1 MPKVS
6 RKYQTYLRIL
16 QEELQSASGCTEPGA
31 LAFAAAKARSLLQA
45 IPDSIHLTVS
55 GNVMKNAKSVLVPNT
70 GGLKGMRAA
79 VAAGVLF
86 GNHEQELE
94 VIAQMPEDAKLAI
107 ETYLKNHRVTV
118 DVSPSPYVLDIDV
131 TLEKESRKARVR
143 IINHHTNIVFVS
155 VDDQILLAKDYV
167 ADQAVDDDLKQSLTV
182 EDIVDFADHVD
193 IATIQSLLDRQIT
206 NNMAIAEEGLA
217 KDYGANVGSVLLKTY
232 GSHVA
237 NRAKAYAA
245 AASDAR
251 MSGSKLPVTI
261 VAGSGNQGLTTS
273 IPIIIYA
280 RHHNVEQERLY
291 RALVVGNLVSIH
303 QKRDIGSLSAYCG
316 VVFAGAGAGAGITY
330 LLGGDYNAIAHTIVN
345 ALAILS
351 GMICDGAKPS
361 CAAKIAMAVEAGV
374 LGHHMYENGQ
384 EFLGGDGIIAKGIE
398 ATLAN
403 VTRLAREGMRI
414 TDEEIMRI
422 MHDTTLTQEDC

>member
-1 MPKVS
+1 MHKKDK
-6 RKYQTYLRIL
+6 KYETYLRIL
-16 QEELQSASGCTEPGA
+16 IEELQSASGCTEPGA
-31 LAFAAAKARSLLQA
+31 LAFAAAKARSLLNTV
-45 IPDSIHLTVS
+45 PDTIHIKVS
-55 GNVMKNAKSVLVPNT
+55 GNVMKNVKSVLVPNT
-70 GGLKGMRAA
+70 GGLKGIRAA
-79 VAAGVLF
+79 VVAGVLF
-86 GNHEQELE
+86 GKHELELE
-94 VIAQMPEDAKLAI
+94 VIANMPVNAKDLI
-107 ETYLKNHRVTV
+107 TSYLKDHIVSV
-118 DVSPSPYVLDIDV
+118 DVSPSPYVLDIDI
-131 TLEKESRKARVR
+131 TLKKGAHKAQIR
-143 IINHHTNIVFVS
+143 IINHHTNIVFMALDEQVF
-155 VDDQILLAKDYV
+155 LAKDYV
-167 ADQAVDDDLKQSLTV
+167 ADQAVEDDLKKTLTV
-182 EDIVDFADHVD
+182 EDIVDFADHVE
-193 IATIQSLLDRQIT
+193 ISAIQTCLDRQIK

-217 KDYGANVGSVLLKTY
+217 RDYGANVGSVLLKTY

-237 NRAKAYAA
+237 NQAKAYAA

-261 VAGSGNQGLTTS
+261 VAGSGNQGLTAS
-273 IPIIIYA
+273 IPIIVYA
-280 RHHNVEQERLY
+280 RHHGVDQERLY
-291 RALVVGNLVSIH
+291 RALVVSNLVSIH

-316 VVFAGAGAGAGITY
+316 VVFAGAGSGAGITY

-361 CAAKIAMAVEAGV
+361 CAAKIAMAVEAGI

-422 MHDTTLTQEDC
+422 MRETASSEET

>member
-1 MPKVS
+1 MQKTD
-6 RKYQTYLRIL
+6 RTYQIYLSIL
-16 QEELQSASGCTEPGA
+16 KEEMQSASGCTEPGA
-31 LAFAAAKARSLLQA
+31 LAFAAAKAQSLLPGVADA
-45 IPDSIHLTVS
+45 IAVRVS
-55 GNVMKNAKSVLVPNT
+55 GNVMKNAKSVHVPNA
-70 GGLKGMRAA
+70 GGLKGIRAA
-79 VAAGVLF
+79 LVAGVLF
-86 GNHEQELE
+86 GQYEKGLE
-94 VIAQMPEDAKLAI
+94 VILSMPDHAKKHI
-107 ETYLKNHRVTV
+107 EAYLKTHSVTV
-118 DVSPSPYVLDIDV
+118 SASPSPYVLDIDV
-131 TLEKESRKARVR
+131 TLTKGQHSARIR
-143 IINHHTNIVFVS
+143 IINHHTNIVLAEQDGQV
-155 VDDQILLAKDYV
+155 LLAKDYV
-167 ADQAVDDDLKQSLTV
+167 ADQAVDDHLKQDLTV
-182 EDIVDFADHVD
+182 EDIVAFADHVD
-193 IATIQSLLDRQIT
+193 IEDVRNLLDTQIA

-217 KDYGANVGSVLLKTY
+217 QDYGANVGSVLLKAY

-237 NRAKAYAA
+237 NQAKAYAA

-261 VAGSGNQGLTTS
+261 VAGSGNQGLTAS
-273 IPIIIYA
+273 LPIIVYA
-280 RHHNVEQERLY
+280 RHHQISRERLY

-316 VVFAGAGAGAGITY
+316 VVFAGAGSGAGITY
-330 LLGGDYNAIAHTIVN
+330 LFGGDYNAIAHTIVN

-361 CAAKIAMAVEAGV
+361 CAAKIAMAVEAGI

-422 MHDTTLTQEDC
+422 MHETPHPQEDV